1 MAELT
6 MSDSVKS
13 RIASV
18 TLHLVTPSD
27 IHISTISGYEIDLAR
42 GVVRWQ
48 GSVAFGECDKSLA
61 DDADEIE
68 AFISSLEGRRHSF
81 ILPIYRDAVPQD
93 FVIGDEISIGDL
105 IYYRVPSSEFIG
117 VSIGQFVRILAAGSD
132 RLYQVVRTTLDNQVA
147 LVPNLAG
154 LTGMTGRSEAEI
166 RAKRLGSNRRRG
178 VPWGMNFMGPWQ
190 FNWQEWI

>member
-6 MSDSVKS
+6 MSDIVKS

-48 GSVAFGECDKSLA
+48 GSVAFGDCDSFLS
-61 DDADEIE
+61 DTADEIE

-81 ILPIYRDAVPQD
+81 LLPIHRDTVPNNLN
-93 FVIGDEISIGDL
+93 IGMEIEIGDL
-105 IYYRVPSSEFIG
+105 IYYRIPEAEF
-117 VSIGQFVRILAAGSD
+117 VDVQIGQFARIITPQGD
-132 RLYQVVRTTLDNQVA
+132 RLYQIVRTTIDNQVA
-147 LVPNLAG
+147 FVPNIS
-154 LTGMTGRSEAEI
+154 GMMGVIAIPGVTV

-178 VPWGMNFMGPWQ
+178 VPWNLNFMGPWQ